1 MMNLRNATL
10 LRALVVTMIPI
21 WTVLA
26 LVFIRLIGPTS
37 VVPVTLTSIVAYLLS
52 SLILLCSSRLPVAS
66 CGWLS
71 SNPFWVITVTVM
83 VNIIAFHVLGII
95 GAAYGGLRVVSGPQY
110 MVVAGLILT
119 VVSRAGLRP
128 DKAW

>member
-1 MMNLRNATL
+1 
-10 LRALVVTMIPI
+10 MIPI